1 MVAAR
6 TSGHQLLWLWTT
18 DSSSSVWGQGH
29 TGALLG
35 GSLSPLPQAR
45 RSQKWVPG
53 KLQWTKAAPRWAD
66 PAHLLSPHW
75 ASPTLSKTQSTQRPL
90 PWLLNVQ
97 WELVAVS
104 CYLSLLPPDR

>member
-53 KLQWTKAAPRWAD
+53 KLQWTKAAPRWAG
-66 PAHLLSPHW
+66 
-75 ASPTLSKTQSTQRPL
+75 
-90 PWLLNVQ
+90 
-97 WELVAVS
+97 
-104 CYLSLLPPDR
+104 SLLTCCPLTGLPPHSARRRAHSAPFLGF